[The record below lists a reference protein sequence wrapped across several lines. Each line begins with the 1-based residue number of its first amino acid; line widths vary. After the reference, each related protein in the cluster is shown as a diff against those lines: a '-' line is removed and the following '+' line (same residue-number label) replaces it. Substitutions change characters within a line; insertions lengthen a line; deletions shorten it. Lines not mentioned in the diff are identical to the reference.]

1 MGWYSVSCHVLTRE
15 TKSGPILESDYTN
28 THTKAGIRRAATK
41 SKTRRSKQQ
50 INHSPPRLAYLLSTH
65 LNPPPRTATTGT
77 ALLSADKRGST
88 SLLAVSP
95 NTHTTHTP
103 NTRNTHTTHT
113 QQHITTKKCTT
124 QLTATQTSQKCA
136 DRLSATSAKL
146 SQAKL
151 S

>member
-1 MGWYSVSCHVLTRE
+1 MGWWWVSCHVLTRE

-103 NTRNTHTTHT
+103 NTRNTHTTTYNDKEMYNTAHG
-113 QQHITTKKCTT
+113 HANITKMCRSS
-124 QLTATQTSQKCA
+124 LC
-136 DRLSATSAKL
+136 KL
-146 SQAKL
+146 N
-151 S
+151 